1 MRFLPAIEGIVPY
14 TPGTPIESVMRQYGL
29 TEVVKLASNEFPLPP
44 LAEVKAAVMAAFDEV
59 NRYPDGDC
67 LDLRQALAALFGR
80 RLEEVAV
87 GNGMDDLLELLGD
100 ALLDHG
106 DEVVFADPSF
116 MLYEDVC
123 MRRDAKAVLI
133 PLLPDFAHD
142 LDAMAAAVTPRTKL
156 VIVCNPN
163 NPTGNYIPAADL
175 TAFVDKVPEDVLVVI
190 DEAYN
195 EFVSADDREDTLQLQ
210 AERPNVCLFRTFS
223 KAYGL
228 AGLRVAYGLCPEVV
242 RGALDKVRQPFNVN
256 RLAQVAALEAL
267 KHQDQILER
276 RRMVIEMREYL
287 ENALASM
294 GRAVVPSQTNF
305 VLVSIEGLSVP
316 QEKVCEA
323 LMVMGV
329 IVRDGNGLGCPGWAR
344 VSTGTRYEMDF
355 FLDRLRSLEPHT
367 DDGQDGSA

>member
-1 MRFLPAIEGIVPY
+1 M
-14 TPGTPIESVMRQYGL
+14 
-29 TEVVKLASNEFPLPP
+29 
-44 LAEVKAAVMAAFDEV
+44 
-59 NRYPDGDC
+59 
-67 LDLRQALAALFGR
+67 DLRQALAELFGR

-123 MRRDAKAVLI
+123 MRRDARAVMI
-133 PLLPDFAHD
+133 PLLPDFGHD

-163 NPTGNYIPAADL
+163 NPTGNYIPAAEIA
-175 TAFVDKVPEDVLVVI
+175 AFVDKVPEDVLVVI

-195 EFVSADDREDTLQLQ
+195 EFVSADDREDTLKLQ

-228 AGLRVAYGLCPEVV
+228 AGLRMAYGLCPEVV

-287 ENALASM
+287 R
-294 GRAVVPSQTNF
+294 GRAREHGSRRGPQPDQ
-305 VLVSIEGLSVP
+305 LRPRLHRGPQRAPGEGLRGPDGHGRHRPRRQRPRLSRVGAG
-316 QEKVCEA
+316 QHGHA
-323 LMVMGV
+323 R
-329 IVRDGNGLGCPGWAR
+329 RDGLLPRPPAL
-344 VSTGTRYEMDF
+344 TGAGREHRTRRERM
-355 FLDRLRSLEPHT
+355 T
-367 DDGQDGSA
+367 